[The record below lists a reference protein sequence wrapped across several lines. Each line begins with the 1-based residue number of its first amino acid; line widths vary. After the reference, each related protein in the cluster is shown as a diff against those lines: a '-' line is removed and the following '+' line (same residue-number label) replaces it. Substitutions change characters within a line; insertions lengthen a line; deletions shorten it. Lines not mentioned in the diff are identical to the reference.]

1 MNNIITSI
9 AAAVFGL
16 GTLASAVPS
25 PQNSVVR
32 IIRTPDVQMAD
43 TSLPESYSGCIISRD
58 GYIITDKAVQG
69 ADETGKAFIIYIPM
83 YDDKGDVD
91 NLSSYRAEHVATEN
105 GLAVLK
111 ISGNHTFSYATLPQ
125 GDIKEP
131 AADFA
136 CVGFRQIPTSNDV
149 NPQSY
154 PEINDGLRSGIDK
167 DVLNTAI
174 KKYMTPQ
181 FAPGL
186 TAVPTRA
193 EGGRSMLTVGLGQ
206 YKHEQGFKGAPLF
219 SRNGS
224 GDLIGICIGED
235 NEAIPASYIRNIAEN
250 HHIHIGT
257 SEASYLGFIRENASL
272 LIGGLVGIIVV
283 IGGIIFVLTRPGKPT
298 PTIELIGQ
306 DGTRYTVTGKMVRH
320 RVVLGRSHSALLRF
334 NNEKISRKHAHM
346 CLHEGKVS
354 LMDDNSTHG
363 TYVNNNKLTPG
374 QPVHLHRGDIIRLA
388 DYTIQVK

>member
-1 MNNIITSI
+1 MNTTITSI
-9 AAAVFGL
+9 AVACLGL
-16 GTLASAVPS
+16 GTLASAATPHDA
-25 PQNSVVR
+25 VVR

-43 TSLPESYSGCIISRD
+43 TNLPESYSGCLISRD
-58 GYIITDKAVQG
+58 GYIVTDAAVQG
-69 ADETGKAFIIYIPM
+69 EGGAAKDFIIYVPM
-83 YDDKGDVD
+83 YDDKGDVN
-91 NLSSYRAEHVATEN
+91 NLSSYRAEHVASEN

-111 ISGNHTFSYATLPQ
+111 VSGDHTFTFATLPQ
-125 GDIKEP
+125 KDITEP
-131 AADFA
+131 AATFA
-136 CVGFRQIPTSNDV
+136 CVGFRQIPTANDV
-149 NPQSY
+149 KPESY
-154 PEINDGLRSGIDK
+154 PDINNGLRNGIDT

-186 TAVPTRA
+186 TAVPARA

-219 SRNGS
+219 SRNGN
-224 GDLIGICIGED
+224 GDVIGICIGED
-235 NEAIPASYIRNIAEN
+235 NEAVPASYIRNIAEN
-250 HHIHIGT
+250 HYIHVGT
-257 SEASYLGFIRENASL
+257 GAAAYLGFIRENAVL
-272 LIGGLVGIIVV
+272 LIGGLVLVIVL
-283 IGGIIFVLTRPGKPT
+283 IGGVIFIITRPGKPT
-298 PTIELIGQ
+298 PNIELIGQ

-320 RVVLGRSHSALLRF
+320 RVVLGRSHNALLRF

-354 LMDDNSTHG
+354 IMDDNSTHG